1 MVLLYL
7 NRRMKGDSDSQP
19 NRFARW
25 ALIGIA
31 GAPLSLGALMPI
43 AHLSTEQDIKGCNRG
58 SNESCARLLAIT
70 SVHSQVTNPYLKTL
84 LKEAAEK
91 ERLKKIA
98 LDKQKDIEEKK
109 RKQEQL
115 DDLQRRQNDQ
125 KIAQARAEEKARI
138 NAEEEAANQKRLLAE
153 RQAKARKE
161 FVEWATSS
169 SPLVGCKSAVRRQLR
184 DPGSYEDDF
193 AQPRPIIS
201 KKEDSVSF
209 IWSFRAKNGFGGY
222 SQSMATCITRRDT
235 SDSRNSFG
243 LPKVGISQM

>member
-1 MVLLYL
+1 MPLGWITSPMVLLYL

-70 SVHSQVTNPYLKTL
+70 SVHSRVTNPYLKTL

-98 LDKQKDIEEKK
+98 LDKQK
-109 RKQEQL
+109 
-115 DDLQRRQNDQ
+115 
-125 KIAQARAEEKARI
+125 
-138 NAEEEAANQKRLLAE
+138 AEEEAANQKRLLAE

-184 DPGSYEDDF
+184 DPGSYQDDF
-193 AQPRPIIS
+193 AYPRPIIS

-209 IWSFRAKNGFGGY
+209 TWSFRAKNGFGGY

-235 SDSRNSFG
+235 SDSSNSFG